1 LPGELV
7 ASLLDVAGADEL
19 HDDATVKIRTYAQLS
34 RTYAAH
40 GDTYLAVMATWA
52 ADVYVLQALL
62 WERGLKA
69 SAHPDGQFF
78 TVGAAVSTAL
88 AHYAQAPA
96 ATTSARQAVEAARAG
111 LLAAFDPSVQ
121 GLLAAG
127 FIALDHLDALPP
139 VGAGAG
145 EQAAAVRLAG
155 RSATDLVSELHATA
169 VDCMAVAREM
179 RSAGRTEDAMRQAYL
194 ADMASFEAYLIEAAG
209 VVGDPWLVTV
219 DLRWGAVTEAIAAL
233 PGLPADVVE
242 AAGVIREQ
250 VTAVLGPVEA
260 ARLRARFEPLV

>member
-1 LPGELV
+1 
-7 ASLLDVAGADEL
+7 
-19 HDDATVKIRTYAQLS
+19 
-34 RTYAAH
+34 
-40 GDTYLAVMATWA
+40 
-52 ADVYVLQALL
+52 
-62 WERGLKA
+62 
-69 SAHPDGQFF
+69 
-78 TVGAAVSTAL
+78 
-88 AHYAQAPA
+88 
-96 ATTSARQAVEAARAG
+96 
-111 LLAAFDPSVQ
+111 
-121 GLLAAG
+121 
-127 FIALDHLDALPP
+127 
-139 VGAGAG
+139 
-145 EQAAAVRLAG
+145 
-155 RSATDLVSELHATA
+155 
-169 VDCMAVAREM
+169 MAVAREM